1 MRVTST
7 CDSINSFFISN
18 APGVQQSPDI
28 CFGSGYYFAVWV
40 DSRNSYNEIYGARIS
55 TAGSVID
62 PNGIQIGTGTQPY
75 FYYPSVVYNGTNY
88 FVVWSCPSFTPYK
101 IMGRFVN
108 PNGSYGSNII
118 DVLTLSQSAY
128 ITRIAWSG
136 INYLLC
142 WIEYQP
148 VGYTYT
154 IKGCILS
161 ASGNPLGSP
170 FTIADTVD
178 YSSLAVKYSGVNYLV
193 TFSKIV
199 GSYNQI
205 CGRFY
210 STTGTPLGPYFNIS
224 NINYNCYNCDHDLGA
239 NNKFLTVWQEYRTDY
254 DIYGNLDVSVGIEE
268 DEQKGK
274 GILIKSFIVS
284 NAFRID
290 SSVSGAIYDPAG
302 KFLGRLKNG
311 YFDFSNYSSGV
322 YLLIVED
329 GYLYKIIKVK

>member
-18 APGVQQSPDI
+18 APGVQQSPDV
-28 CFGSGYYFAVWV
+28 CFGGGYYFAVWI
-40 DSRNSYNEIYGARIS
+40 DRRNSYNEVYGARVS
-55 TAGSVID
+55 TTGTVLE
-62 PNGIQIGTGTQPY
+62 PNGIQIGTDAQPY
-75 FYYPSVVYNGTNY
+75 FYYPSVAYNGTNY
-88 FVVWSCPSFTPYK
+88 FVIWSSPSFSPYK
-101 IMGRFVN
+101 IMGRFIN
-108 PNGSYGSNII
+108 TNGSYGSNIF

-128 ITRIAWSG
+128 TTRIAWSG
-136 INYLLC
+136 SNYLLC

-154 IKGCILS
+154 VKGCMLS
-161 ASGNPLGSP
+161 SSGTPIGSI

-178 YSSLAVKYSGVNYLV
+178 YSSLAVRHSGVNYLV

-210 STTGTPLGPYFNIS
+210 STSGTPLGPYFNIS
-224 NINYNCYNCDHDLGA
+224 NINYNCYNCDHYLGA

-268 DEQKGK
+268 NDQK
-274 GILIKSFIVS
+274 LQNHTLTSYIVG
-284 NAFRID
+284 NELRVDKTIC
-290 SSVSGAIYDPAG
+290 GAIYDATG
-302 KFLGRLKNG
+302 KFIGNVKNG
-311 YFDFSNYSSGV
+311 YFDFTCYSSGIYILRTV
-322 YLLIVED
+322 DNQICKIVK
-329 GYLYKIIKVK
+329 LK